1 MMLPE
6 NTVPALTIAGE
17 AACGSRLLRNE
28 TSNGCRSR
36 TAVDTRSARACPLVP
51 NHRPADRLSFALSL
65 QLEERRLVPA
75 AGAPL
80 GAVVTDG
87 SRFRGGADPRPKASP
102 GEV

>member
-1 MMLPE
+1 MYTRKSRSSGAGPALPE
-6 NTVPALTIAGE
+6 WSPAGTPSAAARVLSPASRRAPIALRDGRTPR
-17 AACGSRLLRNE
+17 GS
-28 TSNGCRSR
+28 GCQAPGP
-36 TAVDTRSARACPLVP
+36 TALA
-51 NHRPADRLSFALSL
+51 L